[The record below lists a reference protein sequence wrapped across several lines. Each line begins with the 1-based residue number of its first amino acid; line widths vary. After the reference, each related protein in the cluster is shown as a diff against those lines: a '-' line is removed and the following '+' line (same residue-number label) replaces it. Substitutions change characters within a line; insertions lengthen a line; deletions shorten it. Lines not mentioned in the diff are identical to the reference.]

1 MPDIKSITLKNLKIH
16 IEVNPE
22 LYLKNPDS
30 TELGRNIISNG
41 INLMHEIGFDK
52 FTFKK
57 LSVLISSTES
67 SIYRYFE
74 SKHRLLMYLTSWYW
88 SWIEYKIVFA
98 TINVQSVETKL
109 IECIKILTQPIKEDV
124 TFSHINE
131 VLLDEI
137 TRTES
142 VRTYHVNDVD
152 ACEKKGFYDGY
163 KNVVRRVSDLITEMN
178 SEYNCP
184 HMLVSTMIEGAHQ
197 QKFFS
202 EHIPSLTDVQKDD
215 SVITDFYTQL
225 ILNSIKEK
233 PQTL

>member
-1 MPDIKSITLKNLKIH
+1 MKNLKIH
-16 IEVNPE
+16 IEVNPN
-22 LYLKNPDS
+22 LFLKNPDS
-30 TELGRNIISNG
+30 TELGRTIVRHSIV
-41 INLMHEIGFDK
+41 LMHEIGFDK

-57 LSVLISSTES
+57 LGVAIGSTES

-98 TINVQSVETKL
+98 TINVQSTETKL

-178 SEYNCP
+178 GKYSCP

-202 EHIPSLTDVQKDD
+202 EHIPSLTDVQKDET
-215 SVITDFYTQL
+215 VITEFYTQL
-225 ILNSIKEK
+225 ILNSIKK
-233 PQTL
+233 DS

>member
-1 MPDIKSITLKNLKIH
+1 LKNLKIH
-16 IEVNPE
+16 IEVNPN
-22 LYLKNPDS
+22 LYLKNPDG
-30 TELGRNIISNG
+30 TELGRNIVRHSIE
-41 INLMHEIGFDK
+41 LMHEIGFDK

-57 LSVLISSTES
+57 LGVIIGSTES

-98 TINVQSVETKL
+98 TINVQSAETKL

-178 SEYNCP
+178 SSYGCP

-202 EHIPSLTDVQKDD
+202 EHIPSLTDVKKDD
-215 SVITDFYTQL
+215 TVITEFYTQL
-225 ILNSIKEK
+225 VFNSIKNEVQ
-233 PQTL
+233 PD

>member
-1 MPDIKSITLKNLKIH
+1 
-16 IEVNPE
+16 
-22 LYLKNPDS
+22 
-30 TELGRNIISNG
+30 
-41 INLMHEIGFDK
+41 
-52 FTFKK
+52 
-57 LSVLISSTES
+57 
-67 SIYRYFE
+67 
-74 SKHRLLMYLTSWYW
+74 MYLTSWYW

-98 TINVQSVETKL
+98 TINVQSAETKL
-109 IECIKILTQPIKEDV
+109 IECIKILTQPIKEDI

-152 ACEKKGFYDGY
+152 TCEKKGFYDGY

-178 SEYNCP
+178 STYSCP
-184 HMLVSTMIEGAHQ
+184 HMLASTMIEGAHQ

-233 PQTL
+233 SKAL

>member
-1 MPDIKSITLKNLKIH
+1 MKNLKIH
-16 IEVNPE
+16 IEVNPS

-30 TELGRNIISNG
+30 TELGRNIVRHSIE
-41 INLMHEIGFDK
+41 LMHEIGFDK

-57 LSVLISSTES
+57 LGVIIGSTES

-88 SWIEYKIVFA
+88 GWVEYKIVFA
-98 TINVQSVETKL
+98 TINVASAETKL
-109 IECIKILTQPIKEDV
+109 IECIKILTQPIKEDI
-124 TFSHINE
+124 TFGHINE

-152 ACEKKGFYDGY
+152 TCEKKGFYDGY

-178 SEYNCP
+178 STYDCP

-215 SVITDFYTQL
+215 TVITDFYTQL

-233 PQTL
+233 TQTL

>member
-1 MPDIKSITLKNLKIH
+1 VNNLKIH
-16 IEVNPE
+16 IEVNPS
-22 LYLKNPDS
+22 LYVKNPDS
-30 TELGRNIISNG
+30 TELGRNIVSQS

-57 LSVLISSTES
+57 LGVIIGSTES

-98 TINVQSVETKL
+98 TINVQSAETKL
-109 IECIKILTQPIKEDV
+109 MECIKILTQPIKEDM

-178 SEYNCP
+178 SSYSCP

-202 EHIPSLTDVQKDD
+202 EHIPSLTDVQKDET
-215 SVITDFYTQL
+215 VITNFYTQL
-225 ILNSIKEK
+225 ILNSIKKES
-233 PQTL
+233 

>member
-1 MPDIKSITLKNLKIH
+1 
-16 IEVNPE
+16 
-22 LYLKNPDS
+22 
-30 TELGRNIISNG
+30 
-41 INLMHEIGFDK
+41 MHEIGFDK

-57 LSVLISSTES
+57 LGVIIGSTES

-98 TINVQSVETKL
+98 TINVQSAETKL

-178 SEYNCP
+178 SSYGCP

-202 EHIPSLTDVQKDD
+202 EHIPSLTDVKKDD
-215 SVITDFYTQL
+215 TVITEFYTQL
-225 ILNSIKEK
+225 VFNSIKNEVQ
-233 PQTL
+233 PD